1 MCSTG
6 EIFYLFHSPS
16 VSISTWY
23 LGEEDDLMKAFFF
36 CVMVMV
42 VVEIEMSF
50 GDTHLNARQQ
60 KKKKKKNNQMTTTT
74 TTTMMMKN
82 YYSEYLRYRYLK

>member
-1 MCSTG
+1 
-6 EIFYLFHSPS
+6 
-16 VSISTWY
+16 
-23 LGEEDDLMKAFFF
+23 MKPFF

-60 KKKKKKNNQMTTTT
+60 KKKKNNQMTTTT
-74 TTTMMMKN
+74 TTMMKN
-82 YYSEYLRYRYLK
+82 YYSD

>member
-1 MCSTG
+1 
-6 EIFYLFHSPS
+6 
-16 VSISTWY
+16 
-23 LGEEDDLMKAFFF
+23 MKAFF

-60 KKKKKKNNQMTTTT
+60 KKKNNQMTTTT
-74 TTTMMMKN
+74 TTMTMMKN
-82 YYSEYLRYRYLK
+82 YYSE

>member
-1 MCSTG
+1 
-6 EIFYLFHSPS
+6 
-16 VSISTWY
+16 
-23 LGEEDDLMKAFFF
+23 MKAFF

-60 KKKKKKNNQMTTTT
+60 KKKNNQMTTTT
-74 TTTMMMKN
+74 MTMMKN
-82 YYSEYLRYRYLK
+82 YYSEYIRYRYLK

>member
-1 MCSTG
+1 
-6 EIFYLFHSPS
+6 
-16 VSISTWY
+16 
-23 LGEEDDLMKAFFF
+23 MKRFF

-60 KKKKKKNNQMTTTT
+60 KKKKNNQMTTTT
-74 TTTMMMKN
+74 TMTMMKN
-82 YYSEYLRYRYLK
+82 YYSE

>member
-1 MCSTG
+1 
-6 EIFYLFHSPS
+6 
-16 VSISTWY
+16 
-23 LGEEDDLMKAFFF
+23 MKAFF

-60 KKKKKKNNQMTTTT
+60 KKKNNQMTTTT
-74 TTTMMMKN
+74 TMTMMMKN
-82 YYSEYLRYRYLK
+82 YYSEYM

>member
-1 MCSTG
+1 
-6 EIFYLFHSPS
+6 
-16 VSISTWY
+16 
-23 LGEEDDLMKAFFF
+23 MKAFF

-60 KKKKKKNNQMTTTT
+60 KKNNQMTTTT
-74 TTTMMMKN
+74 TTMTMMMKN
-82 YYSEYLRYRYLK
+82 YYSEYLVQVP